1 MSRALEL
8 GVNQNL
14 HREALVSSMGEMGAA
29 REGEWLEVPTTQ
41 GNQRK
46 GLGRTGGGKKR
57 SHCRAGRRP
66 LRTPGL
72 SDPRH
77 TVSLLH
83 TRTHTHT
90 HARASFCTRGS
101 GYRTQGKE
109 TAGEARG
116 VGKALGASAGRA
128 PPSPPPPRA
137 RARAH
142 TRLRKTPAAARA
154 PPTPTA
160 PAFPGG
166 MPCWL
171 GSQLG

>member
-14 HREALVSSMGEMGAA
+14 HRKALVSSTGEKGAA

-57 SHCRAGRRP
+57 GHCRVGRRP
-66 LRTPGL
+66 LCTRSL

-83 TRTHTHT
+83 TRTHAFAHVDLATARREKRPQGRREVWEGAWGLRGT
-90 HARASFCTRGS
+90 RAALPAPSARA
-101 GYRTQGKE
+101 
-109 TAGEARG
+109 
-116 VGKALGASAGRA
+116 RA
-128 PPSPPPPRA
+128 H
-137 RARAH
+137 ARAH
-142 TRLRKTPAAARA
+142 TRLRETPAAARG
-154 PPTPTA
+154 PPTPTVL
-160 PAFPGG
+160 AFPGG

-171 GSQLG
+171 GPQPG